1 MLYFL
6 FFLINN
12 DVLRDYLLSL
22 ITSYIF
28 KGIRYLSKTIVNYFQ
43 YLKSLRSISIKI
55 EFRTTIRI
63 ST

>member
-28 KGIRYLSKTIVNYFQ
+28 KGIRYLLKTIVNYFQ